1 MRTTLV
7 TSITTF
13 LLLSSTHQHWL
24 EMMTNCSV
32 SEEFS
37 LANTKQN
44 NQCSITLE
52 EARLEVESQ
61 PQHND
66 TAASEPA
73 WINTWSFV
81 DVESSARGLQSVLL
95 CTTIISCLAVMFM

>member
-37 LANTKQN
+37 LTNTEQD
-44 NQCSITLE
+44 NQCSITLK

-61 PQHND
+61 AEHND
-66 TAASEPA
+66 TAAAEPA

-95 CTTIISCLAVMFM
+95 CTTIISCLALMFI

>member
-7 TSITTF
+7 RSITTF
-13 LLLSSTHQHWL
+13 PLLSFTHQHWL

-37 LANTKQN
+37 LANTEQN
-44 NQCSITLE
+44 NNCSITRE

-66 TAASEPA
+66 TEAAEPA

-95 CTTIISCLAVMFM
+95 CTTVISCLALIFI

>member
-1 MRTTLV
+1 
-7 TSITTF
+7 
-13 LLLSSTHQHWL
+13 
-24 EMMTNCSV
+24 MTNCSV

-37 LANTKQN
+37 LANTEQD

-81 DVESSARGLQSVLL
+81 DVESSARGLQSVVL
-95 CTTIISCLAVMFM
+95 CTTIISCLALMFM